1 MTTYTSH
8 TRDSAI
14 PMTTPARMPN
24 TRVPRIAA
32 AATQKSALDTLRRRR
47 ISPTSIIPMTT
58 ASMMRAERTGLGS
71 DEKRGA
77 RKRSARR
84 TVTPDVRDARPVRA
98 PDRSFSEV
106 AERLVETGI
115 PWRTPGADVGR

>member
-1 MTTYTSH
+1 
-8 TRDSAI
+8 
-14 PMTTPARMPN
+14 
-24 TRVPRIAA
+24 
-32 AATQKSALDTLRRRR
+32 
-47 ISPTSIIPMTT
+47 MTT

-84 TVTPDVRDARPVRA
+84 TVTPDVSDARPVRA

-115 PWRTPGADVGR
+115 PWRTPAPMLAADWATDSWSMSTR